1 MSIDGLMNNP
11 KDTQVNGKSRYARI
25 LIRQRQSLG

>member
-11 KDTQVNGKSRYARI
+11 KDTMVNGKSRYARM
-25 LIRQRQSLG
+25 LIRQRQYQE